1 MVKILPIVG
10 FISVLFMAQNTLA
23 NVPVVNL
30 NGDSE
35 TTSSYGDNGNATPVN
50 ANLSTT
56 ERLTILERQ
65 ISNLNQQNTTTKI
78 TDLQNQLQQMQGKI
92 DELSHQ
98 NQVLADQM
106 KQQYLDMSNRLT
118 PTPDPV
124 EAKVSVEPSPSKIK
138 PKVKVDA
145 NASLNTAIDPVV
157 DSAAESAAYQKAFN
171 LLKKGDY
178 VRAAPLFE
186 NFLKTY
192 PNGSHAANA
201 HFWLG
206 EIHLSQNQSDA
217 AASEY
222 RRVISDFPNS
232 DKVQMAELK
241 LGFAY
246 HDQNDLCK
254 AKATFEK
261 VIKAYPKTTAAGL
274 AQKALIDI
282 PSPCTARK
290 ASNKI

>member
-1 MVKILPIVG
+1 MKQ
-10 FISVLFMAQNTLA
+10 LFRVTLLSLLFFAENSLA

-30 NGDSE
+30 DSE
-35 TTSSYGDNGNATPVN
+35 TTTSYGDNGLGAAP
-50 ANLSTT
+50 APSNLSTA

-65 ISNLNQQNTTTKI
+65 VTNLNQQNTTTKI
-78 TDLQNQLQQMQGKI
+78 ADLQNQLQQMQGKI

-118 PTPDPV
+118 PTADPIEV
-124 EAKVSVEPSPSKIK
+124 KPSVEPNVSKSK

-145 NASLNTAIDPVV
+145 NASLNTATDSVIDP
-157 DSAAESAAYQKAFN
+157 AAESAAYQKAFD
-171 LLKKGDY
+171 LLKKSDY

-192 PNGSHAANA
+192 QNGSHAANA

-222 RRVISDFPNS
+222 RRVITDFPNS

-254 AKATFEK
+254 AKSTFEK
-261 VIKAYPKTTAAGL
+261 VIKLYPKTTAASL
-274 AQKALIDI
+274 AQKALVDI

-290 ASNKI
+290 TTHKI